1 MVGGGEWVGHRWG
14 ESLGVGS
21 WRSMVVDGVGG
32 QWWWMK
38 WDVGGSGWSGRSV
51 VGVWGERLVVVDRVG
66 G

>member
-1 MVGGGEWVGHRWG
+1 
-14 ESLGVGS
+14 
-21 WRSMVVDGVGG
+21 MVVDGVGG